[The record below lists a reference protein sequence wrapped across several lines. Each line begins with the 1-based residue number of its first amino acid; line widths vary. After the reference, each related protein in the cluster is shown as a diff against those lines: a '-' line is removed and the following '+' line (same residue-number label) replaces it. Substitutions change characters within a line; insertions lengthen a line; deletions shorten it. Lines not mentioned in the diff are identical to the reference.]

1 MKPTQLFYGIYG
13 KGAYKA
19 NHWKGGTPMKDAE
32 IVELYWERN
41 EAAIQQT
48 EQKYGAYLSKVA
60 YNILSDVE
68 DSRECVNDTYLKAWN
83 SMPPHKPNILS
94 TYLGK
99 ITRQLS
105 IDRYRKKNS
114 VKRYAS
120 EYAVSLNEL
129 GDSFSDSNTPD
140 QAFDAKKLD
149 EAINA
154 FLHTLPDNARNSFI
168 GRYYFFDSL
177 KDVAGYCGMSE
188 AKTKSMLYRTRQSL
202 KAYLVM
208 EGFDL

>member
-1 MKPTQLFYGIYG
+1 
-13 KGAYKA
+13 
-19 NHWKGGTPMKDAE
+19 MKDAE
-32 IVELYWERN
+32 IVDLYWERN

-48 EQKYGAYLSKVA
+48 QQKYGAYLSKIA
-60 YNILSDVE
+60 YNILSDLE

-83 SMPPHKPNILS
+83 SMPTQRPSILS

-105 IDRYRKKNS
+105 IDVFRKKNS
-114 VKRYAS
+114 IKRYAS
-120 EYAVSLNEL
+120 EYAISLDEL
-129 GDSFSDSNTPD
+129 GDSFSDGSTPE
-140 QAFDAKKLD
+140 QTLDAKLLD
-149 EAINA
+149 EAINR
-154 FLHTLPDNARNSFI
+154 FLRTLPDDARNTFI

-177 KDVAGYCGMSE
+177 KDVARYCGMSE

-202 KAYLVM
+202 KAYLVK